1 MFYEKET
8 IMNVTRIEDDRL
20 KPCPFCGEKPHLAQS
35 YAKYGFCSSLNEL
48 PEGAEVREN
57 RGTEE
62 DPSYLWE
69 MKTYRVKCGTSK
81 CFGNTSQY
89 YFLSIDKALNCWNNR
104 V

>member
-1 MFYEKET
+1 MKAT
-8 IMNVTRIEDDRL
+8 KIDDDRL
-20 KPCPFCGEKPHLAQS
+20 ITCPFCGKKPWLSQS
-35 YAKYGFCSSLNEL
+35 YAKYGFCSSLDEL
-48 PEGAEVREN
+48 PEGAKVREN

-62 DPSYLWE
+62 NPSILWE

-89 YFLSIDKALNCWNNR
+89 YFLSTDEAIDCWNTR